1 MDYHPL
7 GNTGLTVSV
16 AGLGC
21 GGNSR
26 LGLGRGA
33 SFDECVGVAR
43 AAIDLGVNFLDTAE
57 VYGTEEIVGAAV
69 KAYDRDKLVIS
80 TKALFKEGDT
90 AKTVTRKVEASLKR
104 LGLDHVDIFHF
115 HAVRPAAYEH
125 HRDVL
130 APALLRLK
138 EQGKVRH
145 VGLTETGPRDP
156 DQAMLSRAVEE
167 APWEVIM
174 LAYSL
179 VNQGARTRV
188 FPVTRRRGIGTL
200 LMFVVRNIFSND
212 AYRRAVFAKLVEDGR
227 LDASVLSQ
235 GSADGDPARLPR
247 RRGRRGEH
255 HRCGLSLCAPRR
267 RRRRHPVRHRQ
278 PGACEG
284 QHRVD
289 LAAATPRPGGRA
301 AAQDVRAPE
310 RRRAGSAGAGEGVE
324 TCHHRPHL
332 VCSPSFET
340 ARSLSR
346 GIRGG
351 PPQDEGSGRGGVG
364 FRVA

>member
-1 MDYHPL
+1 MQYHPL

-57 VYGTEEIVGAAV
+57 AYGTEEIVGAAV
-69 KAYDRDKLVIS
+69 KEYDRDGLVIS
-80 TKALFKEGDT
+80 TKALFRTEDT
-90 AKTVTRKVEASLKR
+90 AETVTRKVEASLKR
-104 LGLDHVDIFHF
+104 LGLDHVDVFHF
-115 HAVRPAAYEH
+115 HAVGPAAYEH

-156 DQAMLSRAVEE
+156 EQAMLSRAIED

-179 VNQGARTRV
+179 VNQGARTKV
-188 FPVTRRRGIGTL
+188 FPVTHRRGIGTL

-212 AYRRAVFAKLVEDGR
+212 AYRRAVFAKLVEDGL
-227 LDASVLSQ
+227 LDASVLS
-235 GSADGDPARLPR
+235 GGADPLAFLVSEGGAESITDAAYRYARHEKGADVILFGTGNKAHVKANIDSILRPPLPAPVIERL
-247 RRGRRGEH
+247 
-255 HRCGLSLCAPRR
+255 HRTFG
-267 RRRRHPVRHRQ
+267 
-278 PGACEG
+278 
-284 QHRVD
+284 
-289 LAAATPRPGGRA
+289 
-301 AAQDVRAPE
+301 
-310 RRRAGSAGAGEGVE
+310 
-324 TCHHRPHL
+324 HL
-332 VCSPSFET
+332 T
-340 ARSLSR
+340 
-346 GIRGG
+346 
-351 PPQDEGSGRGGVG
+351 GVG
-364 FRVA
+364 LDLPGPVKA

>member
-1 MDYHPL
+1 MHYHPL
-7 GNTGLTVSV
+7 GNTGLTVTV

-69 KAYDRDKLVIS
+69 KSYDRDRLVIS
-80 TKALFKEGDT
+80 TKALFKTEDT
-90 AKTVTRKVEASLKR
+90 AETVTEKVEASLKR

-115 HAVRPAAYEH
+115 HAVGPTAYEH

-156 DQAMLSRAVEE
+156 EQAMLARAVEE
-167 APWEVIM
+167 TPWEVIM

-179 VNQGARTRV
+179 VNQGARTKV

-212 AYRRAVFAKLVEDGR
+212 AYRRAVFAKLVEQGL
-227 LDASVLSQ
+227 LDAWLLSD
-235 GSADGDPARLPR
+235 GADPLAFLVSEGGAESITDAAYRYARHQKGADVILFGTGNRAHVKANIDSILRPPLPAPVIERLHAKF
-247 RRGRRGEH
+247 G
-255 HRCGLSLCAPRR
+255 
-267 RRRRHPVRHRQ
+267 
-278 PGACEG
+278 
-284 QHRVD
+284 
-289 LAAATPRPGGRA
+289 
-301 AAQDVRAPE
+301 
-310 RRRAGSAGAGEGVE
+310 
-324 TCHHRPHL
+324 HL
-332 VCSPSFET
+332 T
-340 ARSLSR
+340 
-346 GIRGG
+346 
-351 PPQDEGSGRGGVG
+351 GVG
-364 FRVA
+364 LDLPGPVTA

>member
-57 VYGTEEIVGAAV
+57 VNGTEEIVGAAV
-69 KAYDRDKLVIS
+69 KAYDRDRLVIS
-80 TKALFKEGDT
+80 TKALFKTEDT
-90 AKTVTRKVEASLKR
+90 AETVTQKVEASLKR

-115 HAVRPAAYEH
+115 HAVGPAAYEH

-156 DQAMLSRAVEE
+156 EQAMLARAVEE

-179 VNQGARTRV
+179 VNQGARTKV
-188 FPVTRRRGIGTL
+188 FPVTVRRGIGTL

-212 AYRRAVFAKLVEDGR
+212 AYRRAVFARLVEDGR
-227 LDASVLSQ
+227 LEASVLAQ
-235 GSADGDPARLPR
+235 GSADGDPLAFLVAEGGAASITDAAYRYARH
-247 RRGRRGEH
+247 EK
-255 HRCGLSLCAPRR
+255 
-267 RRRRHPVRHRQ
+267 
-278 PGACEG
+278 GADVILFGTGNRAHVKTNIESIL
-284 QHRVD
+284 RPP
-289 LAAATPRPGGRA
+289 LAA
-301 AAQDVRAPE
+301 PE
-310 RRRAGSAGAGEGVE
+310 IERL
-324 TCHHRPHL
+324 HRTFGHL
-332 VCSPSFET
+332 S
-340 ARSLSR
+340 
-346 GIRGG
+346 
-351 PPQDEGSGRGGVG
+351 GVG
-364 FRVA
+364 LDLPGPVKA